1 MKGVIIDN
9 KEWIPTQLSNIFP
22 LIGNIQN
29 DYNWL
34 ITDYECYPRNEM
46 LRQFFSGEACYV
58 TGEELTQII
67 QQEDFQWIWG
77 VLSAFPKSVS
87 EEQILQYALPEA
99 EGNSRIWH
107 RPITLQHP
115 LAELELI
122 AWDSTETVL
131 ISKDDTIAERLIQQ
145 YDFVENMENYK

>member
-9 KEWIPTQLSNIFP
+9 KEWISTQLSNIFP

-29 DYNWL
+29 DYNW
-34 ITDYECYPRNEM
+34 
-46 LRQFFSGEACYV
+46 
-58 TGEELTQII
+58 
-67 QQEDFQWIWG
+67 
-77 VLSAFPKSVS
+77 
-87 EEQILQYALPEA
+87 
-99 EGNSRIWH
+99 
-107 RPITLQHP
+107 PITLQHP

>member
-34 ITDYECYPRNEM
+34 IT
-46 LRQFFSGEACYV
+46 
-58 TGEELTQII
+58 
-67 QQEDFQWIWG
+67 
-77 VLSAFPKSVS
+77 
-87 EEQILQYALPEA
+87 
-99 EGNSRIWH
+99 
-107 RPITLQHP
+107 LQHP

-122 AWDSTETVL
+122 AWYST
-131 ISKDDTIAERLIQQ
+131 
-145 YDFVENMENYK
+145 

>member
-77 VLSAFPKSVS
+77 VLSAFSKSVS

-107 RPITLQHP
+107 RPVTLQHP

-122 AWDSTETVL
+122 ARDSTETVL

>member
-9 KEWIPTQLSNIFP
+9 KEWVPTQLSNIF
-22 LIGNIQN
+22 LLLGNIQN
-29 DYNWL
+29 DYNWP

-46 LRQFFSGEACYV
+46 LRQFFSGEPCFV
-58 TGEELTQII
+58 TGKELTQII

-77 VLSAFPKSVS
+77 ILSAFPKSVS
-87 EEQILQYALPEA
+87 EKQILQYALPEA
-99 EGNSRIWH
+99 EGNSGIWC
-107 RPITLQHP
+107 RPTTLQHP
-115 LAELELI
+115 LTKLELI

-145 YDFVENMENYK
+145 YDFVEDMENYT

>member
-34 ITDYECYPRNEM
+34 ITDYECYPRNEI

-67 QQEDFQWIWG
+67 QA
-77 VLSAFPKSVS
+77 V
-87 EEQILQYALPEA
+87 
-99 EGNSRIWH
+99 
-107 RPITLQHP
+107 
-115 LAELELI
+115 
-122 AWDSTETVL
+122 
-131 ISKDDTIAERLIQQ
+131 DTAI
-145 YDFVENMENYK
+145 